1 MKIELISWQAQGLRC
16 PDAKIDL
23 CSGGDHVPK
32 VALIQMPN
40 GTGKTTT
47 LDCLRAAMDGSA
59 RSWSEKRVLEYQDS
73 EKKPDTGKFLTTL
86 KIEGS
91 NRLVIEMTFDFDHGC
106 VTYKT
111 TYGSKN
117 EDGYCPPPKVGRY
130 LDPQFSELLFFNGE
144 LANQLIDGT
153 QGSEASAIIDTF
165 YGLYHLKR
173 LQDLAQAAF
182 EDAAKKGGRTVKA
195 KTLTILE
202 AKLGKLRK
210 RQGEI
215 VTEQS
220 DAKEKAAQLKTEI
233 QALERSTE
241 EHLLNSEKFRER
253 EQEAIDNRHRA
264 EMELEDQLQKISS
277 NFANPVFLY
286 DPLRE
291 QLQKLADNFEVLR
304 LPEPSSAPFF
314 KELVKEDVCI
324 CDREMND
331 GAKAAIERRAEEIL
345 GDSVTGFLN
354 SFKDSVRNFCGEAC
368 DPSFEGLMEQL
379 NNSLE
384 ALDAAQSK
392 LDDIRREAEE
402 SGDMDVSAKQEELKE
417 KKKKIQDLSDFI
429 DETERKT
436 QAGDGDDCD
445 CLDYYA
451 KEIQQAE
458 KKLAELTGS
467 LDLKART
474 DCLKELLDVAYREA
488 HNKLKESV
496 IDDANTQLREIL
508 KFNLVQIEDIG
519 KSVKLDGRLSGSVGQ
534 NLSVGYVF
542 LAGLLH
548 GGGNQFPL
556 VVDSPAGA
564 LDDVARRQVGGLLPE
579 LIGQL
584 VAFVIASEREWFVE
598 PLAEAAGNDVV
609 YLTHLRLNE
618 YTSGLL
624 PSLGGEKV
632 SETDDGIVLEGK
644 ECFFQLGVDSVE

>member
-1 MKIELISWQAQGLRC
+1 MKIELVSWQALGLRC

-23 CSGGDHVPK
+23 CLGGDHVPK

-59 RSWSEKRVLEYQDS
+59 RSWSEKKVLEYQDQ
-73 EKKPDTGKFLTTL
+73 EKKPDIGKFLTTL
-86 KIEGS
+86 RVEGS

-117 EDGYCPPPKVGRY
+117 EDGYSPPPKVGRY

-182 EDAAKKGGRTVKA
+182 EDAAKKGGRQVKA
-195 KTLTILE
+195 KTLASLQS
-202 AKLGKLRK
+202 KLAKLRK
-210 RQGEI
+210 RKQEI
-215 VTEQS
+215 STKQS
-220 DAKEKAAQLKTEI
+220 EAKERAAHLETEI

-253 EQEAIDNRHRA
+253 EQEAIDNRYRA

-354 SFKDSVRNFCGEAC
+354 SFKDSVRNFCDEAC

-402 SGDMDVSAKQEELKE
+402 SGDMDVSARQEELKE
-417 KKKKIQDLSDFI
+417 NKKKIQDLSDFI

-474 DCLKELLDVAYREA
+474 DCLKELLDVAYQEA

-496 IDDANTQLREIL
+496 IDAANTQLREIL

-624 PSLGGEKV
+624 PSLGGDKV